1 MCRFKSVVALD
12 HPNLDR
18 GGDLHPRVAP
28 AVMTLLGDRAWT
40 LPAWLDRAL
49 PSISLEGELDDE
61 QRPPQPTG
69 GDRTPGPDSG
79 PPDPR
84 DDNDAVAHVPPASAD
99 WGEGLASSQRRW
111 DRGVGMFHC
120 HDHCY

>member
-49 PSISLEGELDDE
+49 PSISLESATPAKDAEDVAEDELAM
-61 QRPPQPTG
+61 
-69 GDRTPGPDSG
+69 SK
-79 PPDPR
+79 
-84 DDNDAVAHVPPASAD
+84 PA
-99 WGEGLASSQRRW
+99 
-111 DRGVGMFHC
+111 
-120 HDHCY
+120 